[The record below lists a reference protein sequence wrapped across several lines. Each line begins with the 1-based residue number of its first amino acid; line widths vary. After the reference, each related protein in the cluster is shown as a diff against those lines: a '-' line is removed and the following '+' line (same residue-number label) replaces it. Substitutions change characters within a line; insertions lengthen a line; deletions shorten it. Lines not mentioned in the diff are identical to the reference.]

1 MKSLIVYSS
10 KSGNTK
16 RLAKAVRDFLP
27 GEKVMKA
34 VEENP
39 GTDGFDFICVGFWFM
54 GGKADDHSAR
64 FLKSLD
70 GQQPL
75 FLFATHGAA
84 AESDHVISGMESAK
98 KLVPHA
104 IIETFSC
111 QGEVNAEFLA
121 KARTMNPVPV
131 WVGDAA
137 NAAGHPDAADIKRL
151 HRILE
156 KAVGKIPA
164 AA

>member
-1 MKSLIVYSS
+1 M
-10 KSGNTK
+10 
-16 RLAKAVRDFLP
+16 LAKAVRAFLP
-27 GEKVMKA
+27 GEKVMKP

-54 GGKADDHSAR
+54 GGKADAQSAR

-70 GQQPL
+70 GRQPL

-84 AESDHVISGMESAK
+84 ADSDHVSSGMESAK

-104 IIETFSC
+104 SIDTFSC

-121 KARTMNPVPV
+121 KARTMDPVPV
-131 WVGDAA
+131 WVDDAPSA
-137 NAAGHPDAADIKRL
+137 TGHPDAADIKRL
-151 HRILE
+151 HGILE
-156 KAVGKIPA
+156 KAVWKIPA